1 MNTSQAT
8 AADTVTAPM
17 QRVSG
22 LFIAAYVLAQFGIWV
37 ALLTPM
43 VLTIAL
49 RVGDLVEPAQKGT
62 ALGVILAIGAI
73 VSVIVTPVA
82 GNLSDA
88 VTTRFG
94 RRKPWIVFGAMAGAC
109 GLIVAG
115 TAENLVVLALGWVL
129 CQAGFNAAQAAMM
142 AVLPDVVPY
151 EQQGRVSGF
160 LGVTTTAGT
169 LAGTWISQFTQS
181 SSLLL
186 MLAPFALTAIFCG
199 AFVTLLREKA
209 QSARAKEPRT
219 KIDIAGFT
227 EPFRDRDFNF
237 AFLSRFLIMLAW
249 SFLLTYQLFYLTDHI
264 GLDRAA
270 ATAVMV
276 KSAGLIAMATVATSL
291 LGGWISDLIG
301 RRKPLVFL
309 SAAIEASGFVLIAM
323 SQSVDG
329 FLFGVTIAAMGKGFY
344 FGVDLALVAAVLPNP
359 ERTARDLGL
368 FQIANTL
375 PQSVAPAIAPIILT
389 LGTGGVGGNYAALY
403 AFAAAS
409 SLLGAFAIIPL
420 RRVR

>member
-1 MNTSQAT
+1 MTHFQT
-8 AADTVTAPM
+8 AVADAGPDARP
-17 QRVSG
+17 RVSG
-22 LFIAAYVLAQFGIWV
+22 LFITAYVLAQFGIWV

-49 RVGDLVEPAQKGT
+49 RVGDLVGPEQKGT
-62 ALGVILAIGAI
+62 ALGAILAIGAI
-73 VSVIVTPVA
+73 VSVVVTPIA

-88 VTTRFG
+88 FDTRFG
-94 RRKPWIVFGAMAGAC
+94 RRKPWIVTGALVGAC

-115 TAENLVVLALGWVL
+115 MAENLVVLTLGWVL
-129 CQAGFNAAQAAMM
+129 CQAGFNAAQAALM

-151 EQQGRVSGF
+151 QQQGRVSGF

-199 AFVTLLREKA
+199 IFVALLREKA
-209 QSARAKEPRT
+209 QPAKTQRGA
-219 KIDIAGFT
+219 IDLAGFT

-270 ATAVMV
+270 ATTVMV
-276 KSAGLIAMATVATSL
+276 KSAGLIAVATVATSL
-291 LGGWISDLIG
+291 LGGVISDMIG

-309 SAAIEASGFVLIAM
+309 SAAIEASGFVLIAS
-323 SQSVDG
+323 SQSVEG
-329 FLFGVTIAAMGKGFY
+329 FLFGATIAAMGKGFY

-375 PQSVAPAIAPIILT
+375 PQSVAPAIAPVILM
-389 LGTGGVGGNYAALY
+389 LGTGGSGGNYAALY
-403 AFAAAS
+403 AFAAVS